1 MAAVASA
8 AVVGLG
14 EWECG
19 GYAVGGEL
27 SAGCKAE
34 GCEGGGEI
42 GEADFGI
49 DLALCILTCLY
60 SSYMYLY
67 HTNKIE
73 DT

>member
-19 GYAVGGEL
+19 GYSVGGEL
-27 SAGCKAE
+27 SAGCKTE
-34 GCEGGGEI
+34 GCEGGGGI
-42 GEADFGI
+42 REAVVGI
-49 DLALCILTCLY
+49 DLDCVCILMCTIA
-60 SSYMYLY
+60 YMYLY